1 MRNER
6 LEISKEKIVISVGGS
21 LVVPD
26 GGVDTKFLSGLNNFI
41 RGKLAENPNRQFFI
55 VVGGGQIARHYRDA
69 GKAVL
74 GKELSEDDLDWLGIH
89 ATRLNAHLLRTIF
102 RDLAS
107 PNIIKDYDNIRK
119 AEEPVVVGAGWKP
132 GWSTDYDA
140 VLLCEHYGIKEL
152 INLSNIEKVYDKDPR
167 QHSDAKA
174 IDKISWSDFRRLI
187 GEKWM
192 PGMNVPFDPVASKKA
207 EELGIKVVIMKGGD
221 WNNLNNHLEGKK
233 ITGTIIG

>member
-1 MRNER
+1 MPKSR
-6 LEISKEKIVISVGGS
+6 EKIVISVGGS

-26 GGVDTKFLSGLNNFI
+26 GGIDTRFLSGFNNFV

-55 VVGGGQIARHYRDA
+55 VVGGGHIARHYRDA

-107 PNIIKDYDNIRK
+107 PNIIKDYENIRK
-119 AEEPVVVGAGWKP
+119 AEEPVVIAAGWKP

-140 VLLCEHYGIKEL
+140 VLLCEHFGVDTVV
-152 INLSNIEKVYDKDPR
+152 NLSNINQVYDKDPR
-167 QHSDAKA
+167 KYPGAKP
-174 IDKISWSDFRRLI
+174 IKEISWKEFRRLI
-187 GEKWM
+187 GGKWI
-192 PGMNVPFDPVASKKA
+192 PGMNIPFDPVASKKA
-207 EELGIKVVIMKGGD
+207 EKLGIKVTIMKGGD
-221 WNNLNNHLEGKK
+221 WKNLEHYLAGKK
-233 ITGTIIG
+233 FIGTIIE